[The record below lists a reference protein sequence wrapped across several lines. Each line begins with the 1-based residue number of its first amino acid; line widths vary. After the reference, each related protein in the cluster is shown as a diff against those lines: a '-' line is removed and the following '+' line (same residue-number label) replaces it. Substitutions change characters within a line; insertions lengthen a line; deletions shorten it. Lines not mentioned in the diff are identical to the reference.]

1 MSLALAARAN
11 ESTHILHYSQNGDA
25 GLDAEAKLLPDVG
38 ESYFLRSSHH
48 HGSVVRAALEELC
61 EG

>member
-1 MSLALAARAN
+1 MPLALAARAN
-11 ESTHILHYSQNGDA
+11 ESTHILHYSQDRDA
-25 GLDAEAKLLPDVG
+25 SLDAEAELLPDVG

-48 HGSVVRAALEELC
+48 HCSVIRAALEELG